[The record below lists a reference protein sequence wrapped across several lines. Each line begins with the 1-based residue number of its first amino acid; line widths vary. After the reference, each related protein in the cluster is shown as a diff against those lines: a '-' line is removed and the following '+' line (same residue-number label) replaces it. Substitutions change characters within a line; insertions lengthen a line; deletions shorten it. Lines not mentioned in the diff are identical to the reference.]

1 MDELLTIKRIDS
13 KQHIDN
19 QWKIH
24 NVQPMN
30 VFMDS
35 VIYEDH
41 KWLEKIPVQSQC
53 VKQKLV
59 LSYKTMGK
67 KYLAV
72 LKGNVFLLLVL
83 CCETMQDSLYA

>member
-1 MDELLTIKRIDS
+1 MDELLTIKRLDS
-13 KQHIDN
+13 KQHINN
-19 QWKIH
+19 QWKVH
-24 NVQPMN
+24 NVQPIN

-35 VIYEDH
+35 NVIYEDH
-41 KWLEKIPVQSQC
+41 KWLEKISITVESQC

-72 LKGNVFLLLVL
+72 MLG
-83 CCETMQDSLYA
+83 